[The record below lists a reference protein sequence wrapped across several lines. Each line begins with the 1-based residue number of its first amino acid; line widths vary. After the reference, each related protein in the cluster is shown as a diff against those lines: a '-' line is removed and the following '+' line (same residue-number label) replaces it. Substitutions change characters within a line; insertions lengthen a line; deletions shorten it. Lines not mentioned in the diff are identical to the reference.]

1 MNCKTILRRLGCTA
15 SLLIAISLPAAAPGQ
30 LTVTWF
36 DMKVHGLAVALET
49 PSGQVFLID
58 TGGRDEKTGYLAA
71 RDVVAPWLKARGHK
85 EIAGIAVSHPHADH
99 YGGAEWWLTNWR
111 VKQFIDSGY
120 EGRALSDDYRKVR
133 TLAKSGGTEYR
144 IAHAGQKLDW
154 DNALDVEVLSPPKEF
169 LELQSDPKK
178 ISDHGLLNGNS
189 LVLRIQHG
197 ANVFIF
203 PGDAYGMGQR
213 FILTNLPPDH
223 LRAMVVTAPHHGFNS
238 SPEFVQASR
247 PKIVIASCLADYP
260 GSPIRSPA
268 DKAVEMYSPV
278 GAKVFATCWNGNIQ
292 VVSDGKTFSVKTER
306 ERKAEKK

>member
-1 MNCKTILRRLGCTA
+1 MPRRFYILFALLTTL
-15 SLLIAISLPAAAPGQ
+15 SLHAAALGK

-36 DMKVHGLAVALET
+36 DMKVHGLAVVMET

-58 TGGRDEKTGYLAA
+58 TGGRDEKAGYIAA
-71 RDVVAPWLKARGHK
+71 RDAVAPWMKVQRHK

-111 VKQFIDSGY
+111 VKQFVDSGY
-120 EGRALSDDYRKVR
+120 EGRAQTDDYRKLRV
-133 TLAKSGGTEYR
+133 LAKKSRGAEYR
-144 IAHAGQKLDW
+144 TAHAGQKLDW
-154 DNALDVEVLSPPKEF
+154 DKDLDIEVLSPPKEF

-189 LVLRIQHG
+189 LVLRVQHG

-223 LRAMVVTAPHHGFNS
+223 LRATVVTAPHHGFNS
-238 SPEFVQASR
+238 GPEFVQASR
-247 PKIVIASCLADYP
+247 PKVVIASCLADYP

-268 DKAVEMYSPV
+268 DKTVEMYSPV
-278 GAKVFATCWNGNIQ
+278 GSQVYATCWNGNIQ
-292 VVSDGKTFSVKTER
+292 IVSDGKTFTVKTER
-306 ERKAEKK
+306 ERTPTKK